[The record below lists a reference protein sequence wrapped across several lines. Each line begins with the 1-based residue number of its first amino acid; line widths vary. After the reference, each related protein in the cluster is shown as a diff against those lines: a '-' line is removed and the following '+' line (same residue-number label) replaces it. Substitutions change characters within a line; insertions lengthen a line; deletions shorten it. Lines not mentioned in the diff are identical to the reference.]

1 MTTTSIV
8 SNTPSAAPPTHSL
21 RTFMVIWFGQVVSM
35 MGTNMTRFA
44 ALAWAYQQT
53 GDATTLALLGFFGF
67 LPIVV
72 VSPFAGVW
80 IDRLDRRK
88 ILILAD
94 LGAGVMTLAMLA
106 LYAAGELQIWHL
118 YLAEGLTGVFDA
130 FHLPAYYASVSLLV
144 PKAHLSRANGLRAL
158 GRTFTQIFA
167 PVLAG
172 ALLPFITLAGIM
184 LIDTVTFLFAVGAL
198 LFVRIPRPT
207 NVSHDGEADT
217 PSEGFLAQMRAGWD
231 YIRQR
236 PGLPGL
242 LWIYSG
248 LNFAAALTYFGV
260 MPAMVLARTAGD
272 DATKAL
278 SLATVQAMLGVGGF
292 VGGLILTATGGPKR
306 QIHGV
311 LAGAGISFLLG
322 DFLFA
327 VGQTTL
333 VWSFAAFSA
342 AAFVPLIIAS
352 NRTIWQ
358 RKIAPEVQGRVFAIQ
373 TMLEQGT
380 LPLGY
385 LLAGPL
391 ADQVFGPAMMPGGAL
406 APMFGGLVGT
416 GHGAGMGLMFLCTCL
431 LGTTIALSGYLR
443 PSVRNIER
451 NLADFDEEA

>member
-1 MTTTSIV
+1 MTTTSIA
-8 SNTPSAAPPTHSL
+8 SGTTTAPPNHSL
-21 RTFMVIWFGQVVSM
+21 RTFLVIWFGQVVSL

-44 ALAWAYQQT
+44 VLAWAYQQT

-67 LPIVV
+67 LPLVV

-88 ILILAD
+88 ILIVAD
-94 LGAGVMTLAMLA
+94 LGAGLMTVAMLI
-106 LYAAGELQIWHL
+106 LYTTGELQIWHL

-144 PKAHLSRANGLRAL
+144 PKAHLSRANALRAL
-158 GRTFTQIFA
+158 GRTLTQIFA

-184 LIDTVTFLFAVGAL
+184 MIDTVTFLFAIGAL

-207 NVSHDGEADT
+207 AAPQSGEPNAMGE
-217 PSEGFLAQMRAGWD
+217 SFLAQMRAGWD

-248 LNFAAALTYFGV
+248 INFAAALTYFGV
-260 MPAMVLARTAGD
+260 LPAMVLARTSGD

-292 VGGLILTATGGPKR
+292 FGGLILTATGGPKR

-327 VGQTTL
+327 VGRDTA

-358 RKIAPEVQGRVFAIQ
+358 RKVAPEVQGRVFAIQ
-373 TMLEQGT
+373 TMIEQGT
-380 LPLGY
+380 LPFGY

-391 ADQVFGPAMMPGGAL
+391 ADHVFGPAMMPDGAL
-406 APMFGGLVGT
+406 APIFGGLVGT
-416 GHGAGMGLMFLCTCL
+416 GQGAGMGLMFLCTCL
-431 LGTTIALSGYLR
+431 MGTTIALSGYLR
-443 PSVRNIER
+443 PIVRNVER
-451 NLADFDEEA
+451 NLADFDEEP

>member
-1 MTTTSIV
+1 MTTTSIA
-8 SNTPSAAPPTHSL
+8 SGTTTAPPNHSL
-21 RTFMVIWFGQVVSM
+21 RTFLVIWFGQVVSL

-44 ALAWAYQQT
+44 VLAWAYQQT

-67 LPIVV
+67 LPLVV

-88 ILILAD
+88 ILIVAD
-94 LGAGVMTLAMLA
+94 LGAGLMTVVMLI
-106 LYAAGELQIWHL
+106 LYTTGELQIWHL

-144 PKAHLSRANGLRAL
+144 PKAHLSRANALRAL
-158 GRTFTQIFA
+158 GRTLTQIFA

-207 NVSHDGEADT
+207 ATPQSGEPNAIGE
-217 PSEGFLAQMRAGWD
+217 SFLAQMRAGWD
-231 YIRQR
+231 YIRLR

-248 LNFAAALTYFGV
+248 INFAAALTYFGV
-260 MPAMVLARTAGD
+260 LPAMVLARTPGD

-292 VGGLILTATGGPKR
+292 FGGLILTATGGPKR

-327 VGQTTL
+327 VGRDTA
-333 VWSFAAFSA
+333 VWGFAAFSA

-358 RKIAPEVQGRVFAIQ
+358 RKVAPEVQGRVFAIQ
-373 TMLEQGT
+373 TMLEQAS

-391 ADQVFGPAMMPGGAL
+391 ADHVFGPAMMPGGSL
-406 APMFGGLVGT
+406 APIFGGLVGT
-416 GHGAGMGLMFLCTCL
+416 GQGAGMGLMFLCTCL
-431 LGTTIALSGYLR
+431 MGTAIALSGYLR
-443 PSVRNIER
+443 PSVRNVER